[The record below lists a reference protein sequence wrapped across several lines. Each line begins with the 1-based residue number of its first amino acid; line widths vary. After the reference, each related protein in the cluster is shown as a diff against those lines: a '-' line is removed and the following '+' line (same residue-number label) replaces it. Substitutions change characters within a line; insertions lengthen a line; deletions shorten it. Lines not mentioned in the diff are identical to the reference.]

1 MDITVDVA
9 RHEAVL
15 GDIFKYLLEFDSVN
29 YEHNR
34 FDRELFHS
42 MAAELL
48 EHAMNEEVTTHNR
61 HSRHQIFFGTGT
73 LEDLFSYTRSRDRVF
88 YLTAEI
94 TIPAGESVTLNIEMI
109 KHGSYD
115 FYVKGG
121 GNIGVYGYGILTNL
135 NTGLAF
141 DSVTA
146 QITGHERIEITQQ
159 NFDFDFEQNILTV
172 PLDLGTAHYFI
183 EVRQASRN

>member
-1 MDITVDVA
+1 MAGIALVGHGQQHVAAVAQFAVDHDHVGG
-9 RHEAVL
+9 RIV
-15 GDIFKYLLEFDSVN
+15 
-29 YEHNR
+29 
-34 FDRELFHS
+34 
-42 MAAELL
+42 
-48 EHAMNEEVTTHNR
+48 
-61 HSRHQIFFGTGT
+61 HSRMKVHGRRNG
-73 LEDLFSYTRSRDRVF
+73 VF
-88 YLTAEI
+88 
-94 TIPAGESVTLNIEMI
+94 
-109 KHGSYD
+109 
-115 FYVKGG
+115 KGG